1 MSARKTRGK
10 KAVPEETRL
19 SMSAE
24 NYLLSIFRLQEQ
36 QPRLTLTQLAE
47 HLRTLPVAEGL
58 GTSLPSVSAMIR
70 RMNREGLV
78 ESDQTRG
85 VVLTNDGR
93 RSAESIV
100 RRHRLAE
107 RMVVDLL
114 GVELARAH
122 VEAHR
127 LEHAI
132 SPELEEDIVA
142 KLGNPKTCP
151 FGHPVPGSGYI
162 SPQDALSI
170 DQAAPGMELVV
181 DRIPE
186 DDQALLEYMVANRL
200 IPGEVVSI
208 REMATSR
215 GVITLECRGAQMPFS
230 YEVASR
236 IWARPRT
243 AADAREDGPR

>member
-1 MSARKTRGK
+1 MAPRKPGRK
-10 KAVPEETRL
+10 KSGPEETRL

-70 RMNREGLV
+70 RMGREGLV

-85 VVLTNDGR
+85 VVLTSDGR

-114 GVELARAH
+114 GVDLARAH

-142 KLGNPKTCP
+142 KLGNPSTCP
-151 FGHPVPGSGYI
+151 FGHPVPGSGYS
-162 SPQDALSI
+162 SPEDAISI
-170 DQAAPGMELVV
+170 DQAVPGMDLVV

-186 DDQALLEYMVANRL
+186 DDQALLEYMVEMKL

-208 REMATSR
+208 QEMATSR
-215 GVITLECRGAQMPFS
+215 GVITLECGGSQMAFS
-230 YEVASR
+230 YEVASK

-243 AADAREDGPR
+243 AAV